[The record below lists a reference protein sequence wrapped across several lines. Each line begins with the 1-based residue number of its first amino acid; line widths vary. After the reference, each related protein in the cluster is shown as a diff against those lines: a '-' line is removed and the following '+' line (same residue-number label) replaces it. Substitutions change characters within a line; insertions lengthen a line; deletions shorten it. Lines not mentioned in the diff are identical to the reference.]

1 MEFLTEFLGS
11 LSTWGVLLS
20 IGAYGLGMYLQHRSR
35 QQWLNPLL
43 LSSILIIVLLSAL
56 RVPYPD
62 FKSSAAPVSYLLLP
76 ATVSL
81 AIPLYEQWE
90 LLKKNTAAILIGCLS
105 GVAVSLGSIAA
116 MAWILRM
123 ERVHSA
129 TLLPKSVTTAIGMD
143 VASTLGGMAP
153 LAAAAIIL
161 TGIAGNLLA
170 GWVLKVF
177 KIEEPIARGIA
188 IGTSSHAIGT
198 AKALEIGEVEGAM
211 SGLAI
216 AVAGVMTAVFAPV
229 VAALLP

>member
-1 MEFLTEFLGS
+1 MQALVEFLN
-11 LSTWGVLLS
+11 STASWGVLLCLA
-20 IGAYGLGMYLQHRSR
+20 AYGLGVYVQRRSR
-35 QQWLNPLL
+35 KQFLNPLL

-62 FKSSAAPVSYLLLP
+62 FKTSAAPVSYLLLP
-76 ATVSL
+76 STVSL

-90 LLKKNTAAILIGCLS
+90 LLKKSAVAILIGCFS
-105 GVAVSLGSIAA
+105 GVVASLGSIAA

-123 ERVHSA
+123 ERVHAA

-143 VASTLGGMAP
+143 VAKTLGGMAP

-161 TGIAGNLLA
+161 TGIAGNLIAQWLLDA
-170 GWVLKVF
+170 LK
-177 KIEEPIARGIA
+177 IREPLARGIA

-198 AKALEIGEVEGAM
+198 AKALEMGEIEGAM

-216 AVAGVMTAVFAPV
+216 AVAGIMTAILAPM
-229 VAALLP
+229 VAVLLP